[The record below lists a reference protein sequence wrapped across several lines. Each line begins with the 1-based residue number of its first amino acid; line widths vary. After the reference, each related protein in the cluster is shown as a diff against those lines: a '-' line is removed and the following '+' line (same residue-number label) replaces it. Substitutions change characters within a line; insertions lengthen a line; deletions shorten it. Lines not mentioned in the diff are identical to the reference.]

1 MREKILK
8 AFEESAAVKQQ
19 FVKENVDT
27 IIEVSRM
34 IADSLNK
41 GGKLLLF
48 GNGGSSTDASHIA
61 AEFVNRFMKD
71 RPPFPAIALN
81 TDMAVITSISNDYDY
96 SETLLSLSFATVPYR
111 EVPIR
116 IPLLNLIV
124 NYPLTSASDS
134 IYQMKNENLPKDIF
148 FDSPQNDFGD
158 KDKLAHFF
166 GAAFLSYSSL
176 FFDLGDLFGYFVEAF
191 EEDFKVQ
198 SSIDER
204 DLVTNNLGDT
214 FGKLL
219 KRNKEILPSQILL
232 MRTLYYFGN
241 PL

>member
-48 GNGGSSTDASHIA
+48 GNGGSSADASHIA

-81 TDMAVITSISNDYDY
+81 TDMAVITSISNDYDF
-96 SETLLSLSFATVPYR
+96 SEIFARQLKALAQEGDV
-111 EVPIR
+111 VLAIS
-116 IPLLNLIV
+116 
-124 NYPLTSASDS
+124 TSG
-134 IYQMKNENLPKDIF
+134 N
-148 FDSPQNDFGD
+148 SPNVLKAIDVAKKKKLKTIAFTGA
-158 KDKLAHFF
+158 KGDKLASKTDYVF
-166 GAAFLSYSSL
+166 AVPSSNTPRIQETHSI
-176 FFDLGDLFGYFVEAF
+176 LGHVICQMVE
-191 EEDFKVQ
+191 
-198 SSIDER
+198 
-204 DLVTNNLGDT
+204 
-214 FGKLL
+214 
-219 KRNKEILPSQILL
+219 EILLESH
-232 MRTLYYFGN
+232 RKK
-241 PL
+241 